1 MAINNF
7 IRCCLVAA
15 VSLACCGN
23 VQAQLQ
29 PGTKADSIAQAKVLE
44 LVEKEHLLT
53 YYDDNINTPGDFI
66 YSSQVATRIKQRPGK
81 DLSEY
86 WVQVIDH
93 RIYDTPNIFLNFY
106 VDPKTWQV
114 YYLDTKTDHLWTWEN
129 WKKHNRYRS

>member
-15 VSLACCGN
+15 VSLVCCGSAT
-23 VQAQLQ
+23 AQSQ
-29 PGTKADSIAQAKVLE
+29 PGTKNDSIAQAKVLE

-53 YYDDNINTPGDFI
+53 FYDDNINTPGDFI
-66 YSSQVATRIKQRPGK
+66 YSSQVSTKIKQRPTK
-81 DLSEY
+81 DLTEY

-93 RIYDTPNIFLNFY
+93 RMFDTPNIFFNFY

-114 YYLDTKTDHLWTWEN
+114 YYRDTKTDQLWTWDN
-129 WKKHNRYRS
+129 WKKHNRYRG